1 MKERLRTPL
10 EVAVKVFLAREGK
23 SLRDLAKIIDTTHQY
38 LLQRMAHHEPT
49 LETVEMLAAGLG
61 VDPEVIKI
69 QMVAEWKN
77 AKTAGRELAC
87 PPKIKDLARSIVD
100 LV

>member
-1 MKERLRTPL
+1 MKKRLRTPL
-10 EVAVKVFLAREGK
+10 EIAVKVFLAREGK

-38 LLQRMAHHEPT
+38 LIQRMAHHEPT